1 MKLFTKHN
9 LLFTLYFY
17 VDNLFWYFP
26 LYYVSNVS
34 VLYMVANSTSLAY
47 ICKYCTVNYVTH
59 SPGGECSIYVIV
71 LDTSHRL
78 YSVLLTAYWWTK
90 LSINIIYHS
99 CRMIVPAVEFYF
111 ITGKLYCDVR
121 PRIDVFLYF
130 MPTPLLS
137 IWNTF
142 LLIEKWIKKEKVKN
156 LYFY

>member
-26 LYYVSNVS
+26 LYFVSNDS

-47 ICKYCTVNYVTH
+47 ICKYCTVNYVTY

-78 YSVLLTAYWWTK
+78 YSVLLTAYRWIK
-90 LSINIIYHS
+90 LSINI
-99 CRMIVPAVEFYF
+99 F
-111 ITGKLYCDVR
+111 ITDVKWSFQLFKYCTLLLRNCIVTSE
-121 PRIDVFLYF
+121 PEFIDVLLYYT
-130 MPTPLLS
+130 PTPLLS
-137 IWNTF
+137 IWNMF
-142 LLIEKWIKKEKVKN
+142 LLIEKWIKKEKV
-156 LYFY
+156 

>member
-26 LYYVSNVS
+26 LYFVSNDS

-47 ICKYCTVNYVTH
+47 ICKYCTVNYVTY

-78 YSVLLTAYWWTK
+78 YSVLLTAYRWTK
-90 LSINIIYHS
+90 LRINIIYHW
-99 CRMIVPAVEFYF
+99 CQIIVPAVYIMYF
-111 ITGKLYCDVR
+111 IAKKLYCDVR
-121 PRIDVFLYF
+121 TRIDVLLCY

-142 LLIEKWIKKEKVKN
+142 LLIEKWIKKEKV
-156 LYFY
+156 